1 MDHSVRKFHLLG
13 LRLQTCV
20 LEKLPVLDSNSNEG
34 SSTSY
39 DPYAVLAPAQKFKI
53 GKRAT
58 ETGTATTIKY
68 YAKRYSD
75 IFLKE

>member
-13 LRLQTCV
+13 LCLQTCA
-20 LEKLPVLDSNSNEG
+20 LEKLPVLDSSSNED

-53 GKRAT
+53 GKRAAKI
-58 ETGTATTIKY
+58 GTATTIQY
-68 YAKRYSD
+68 YAMRYPD
-75 IFLKE
+75 IF